1 MSIVRREERPV
12 LARGPQFPTLQ
23 RLVDRQNGSTAMTVL
38 INEFTGSQ
46 AVPEHVHEVEEILT
60 VTRGECTVTIDGM
73 QEVARTGDAVII
85 APGTRH
91 AIIHD
96 SHEPCQVL
104 AVLASPDVQIG
115 PAK

>member
-60 VTRGECTVTIDGM
+60 VTRGECTVTIDGL
-73 QEVARTGDAVII
+73 QEVARTGDSVII